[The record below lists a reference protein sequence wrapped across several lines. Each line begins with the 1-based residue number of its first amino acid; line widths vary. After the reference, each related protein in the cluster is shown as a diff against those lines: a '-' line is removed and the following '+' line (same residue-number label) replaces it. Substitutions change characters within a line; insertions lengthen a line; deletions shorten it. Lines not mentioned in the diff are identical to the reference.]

1 MDAEFR
7 SFKSG
12 NIKTF
17 VLTKNNPRVWSRV
30 RLLYSNV
37 SVSENKA
44 TLDLVFNAPE
54 DLLSERDLDNLFS
67 RFKTGAADLG
77 LDDIDI
83 NVSVIPNRVFNYKA
97 SVL

>member
-17 VLTKNNPRVWSRV
+17 VLMKNTPRVWSRV

-37 SVSENKA
+37 RVFENK
-44 TLDLVFNAPE
+44 TTFDLVFNAPE
-54 DLLSERDLDNLFS
+54 DLLSDRDLEDLFR
-67 RFKTGAADLG
+67 RFMSGPADLG
-77 LDDIDI
+77 LDDNDLNI
-83 NVSVIPNRVFNYKA
+83 SVIPNRVFNYKA
-97 SVL
+97 SAL